1 MTGLP
6 RSTFAAPHTPSR
18 KSVAATMRTVLYALV
33 PGIILHFV
41 FFGPGILIQIVLASG
56 FALFW
61 EALLLRIR
69 RQDSTRFL
77 MDFSALLTAALF
89 ALCIPPLAP
98 WWISAI
104 GMFFAI
110 VVSKHL
116 FGGLGQN
123 VFNPAMVGY
132 VVVLVSF
139 PLHLTRWLPTQAL
152 SEAPGFLPSLELVLG
167 YGVATSFD
175 WDGVTQATALDS
187 VKTALHMGQS
197 LLDNGTSAAHGSWG
211 SDGWAWIAMAY
222 ALGGIYLLI
231 KRVIDWQVPCAVIGS
246 LLLLTLPGWWMDPT
260 SHASPIHHILS
271 GAVVLGAFFIATD
284 PVSGCTSAQGRLWFG
299 VGIGVLTYTIRRWG
313 GYPDG
318 LAFAVLLMNMAAPL
332 IDQYTQ
338 PRVYGH

>member
-1 MTGLP
+1 MTDMP
-6 RSTFAAPHTPSR
+6 RSPLAAPHTPSP

-41 FFGPGILIQIVLASG
+41 FFGPGTLIQIVLASG

-69 RQDSTRFL
+69 KQDSARFL
-77 MDFSALLTAALF
+77 MDFSALLTAVLF
-89 ALCIPPLAP
+89 ALCIPALAP
-98 WWISAI
+98 WYISAI

-116 FGGLGQN
+116 FGGLGHN
-123 VFNPAMVGY
+123 IFNPAMVGY

-139 PLHLTRWLPTQAL
+139 PVQLTRWLPTQTL
-152 SEAPGFLPSLELVLG
+152 SEAPGFLQSLELVLG
-167 YGVATSFD
+167 YGTASSFD

-187 VKTALHMGQS
+187 IKTALHMGQS
-197 LLDNGTSAAHGSWG
+197 LVEIGTAAAQGSWSG
-211 SDGWAWIAMAY
+211 AGWAWIAMAY

-231 KRVIDWQVPCAVIGS
+231 KRVIDWQVPGAVIGS
-246 LLLLTLPGWWMDPT
+246 LLLLTLPGWWMDPA
-260 SHASPIHHILS
+260 SHASPVHHILS
-271 GAVVLGAFFIATD
+271 SAVVLGAFFIATD

-299 VGIGVLTYTIRRWG
+299 LGVGALTYTIRRWG

-332 IDQYTQ
+332 IDRYTR
-338 PRVYGH
+338 PRVYGQ